1 MASRMRQAD
10 SLFRDYL
17 NEHSHLKT
25 KGDSSPLYSN
35 PTLIYPN
42 IIQPQQT
49 YAYPTFQQQPQPLTF
64 DPKFTQ
70 PTLKQPLQNSQHIY
84 DAKKSGIVNEIIN
97 IINKQ
102 HEKVLKS
109 VILTEERLSKF
120 NYYNDFIIKKC
131 DMLNELEER

>member
-1 MASRMRQAD
+1 MASRMQQAD

-25 KGDSSPLYSN
+25 KGDSTQPQLQTHQTPNKTIYSN
-35 PTLIYPN
+35 PTLLYPN
-42 IIQPQQT
+42 LLQPQQT
-49 YAYPTFQQQPQPLTF
+49 FAYPTFQQQPTS
-64 DPKFTQ
+64 
-70 PTLKQPLQNSQHIY
+70 KQPQQNSQHIY